1 MRRDEVIDRWAKIL
15 YDWSIQ
21 CGVDMGLTTTEK
33 ALAWEDFQNKFLYTE
48 VAEKLWEEIG

>member
-1 MRRDEVIDRWAKIL
+1 MKRDEVIDRWAKIL

-33 ALAWEDFQNKFLYTE
+33 ALAWEDFPNKYLYTE